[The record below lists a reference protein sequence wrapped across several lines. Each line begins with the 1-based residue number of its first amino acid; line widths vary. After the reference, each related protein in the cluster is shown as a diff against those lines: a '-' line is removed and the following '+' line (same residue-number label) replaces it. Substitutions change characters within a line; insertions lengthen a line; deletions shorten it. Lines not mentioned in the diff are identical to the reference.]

1 MCLYFMDLKVDKKI
15 ALIKKRLEDKSCL
28 RGWDSQKK
36 MAVIPI
42 NTITE
47 KAFIQPGNAKQASV
61 SIILFSEKNE
71 LFFFLT
77 KRTTDV
83 EHHKGQ
89 ISLPGGAIDKGEAA
103 MNASL
108 RESNEEI
115 GIDISTLNFLGKLT
129 DLYTPVSYFNIHPF
143 VWFTNEK
150 PKITLNHR
158 EVDTIY
164 KIGIT
169 ELIDEKNIS
178 KKNVEKSGIT
188 FQVPA
193 FNFNKC
199 VSWGATAMI
208 LSEFRDLILD
218 L

>member
-1 MCLYFMDLKVDKKI
+1 MDLKVDKKI
-15 ALIKKRLEDKSCL
+15 TLIKKRLGSKSYL

-47 KAFIQPGNAKQASV
+47 KAFIPPNDAKQASV
-61 SIILFSEKNE
+61 AIILFYEKNE

-77 KRTTDV
+77 KRTAEV

-89 ISLPGGAIDKGEAA
+89 ISLPGGAIDKDEAA
-103 MNASL
+103 IDASL

-115 GIDISTLNFLGKLT
+115 GIDVSKLNILGKLT

-143 VWFTNEK
+143 IWFANEK
-150 PKITLNHR
+150 PKITLNTQ
-158 EVDTIY
+158 EVDTVY
-164 KIGIT
+164 KIGIS
-169 ELIDEKNIS
+169 ELIDKKNIS
-178 KKNVEKSGIT
+178 TKNVKKSGIT

-193 FNFNKC
+193 FNFNHC

>member
-1 MCLYFMDLKVDKKI
+1 MDLKVDKKI
-15 ALIKKRLEDKSCL
+15 ALIKKRLEDKSYL
-28 RGWDSQKK
+28 RGWESQKK

-129 DLYTPVSYFNIHPF
+129 DLYLSLIH
-143 VWFTNEK
+143 
-150 PKITLNHR
+150 I
-158 EVDTIY
+158 
-164 KIGIT
+164 
-169 ELIDEKNIS
+169 
-178 KKNVEKSGIT
+178 
-188 FQVPA
+188 
-193 FNFNKC
+193 
-199 VSWGATAMI
+199 
-208 LSEFRDLILD
+208 
-218 L
+218 